1 MIVITLPKGAE
12 PGNPADEKYQKVTR
26 VYDDQ
31 LDGKP
36 YITAEFERE
45 ESRTTFT
52 VGDGKYYSRSD
63 ITDAMRKRRTASCK
77 LAISTRLRVTLLLN
91 FLQLFRNTTV
101 RNHKTKYMNQQYK
114 KFPNYDFPS
123 NRIEVRKFFRASYAI
138 A

>member
-12 PGNPADEKYQKVTR
+12 PGNPADAKYQNVTR

-63 ITDAMRKRRTASCK
+63 ITDAKRKRRTTSCK
-77 LAISTRLRVTLLLN
+77 LAISTRIRVTLLLN

-114 KFPNYDFPS
+114 NKQ
-123 NRIEVRKFFRASYAI
+123 
-138 A
+138 

>member
-1 MIVITLPKGAE
+1 MIVTTLPKGTE

-52 VGDGKYYSRSD
+52 VGDGKYYSRSG
-63 ITDAMRKRRTASCK
+63 ISEAKTKGIARSCK
-77 LAISTRLRVTLLLN
+77 LAISTRIRATLLLN
-91 FLQLFRNTTV
+91 FLQLFRNTSDKS
-101 RNHKTKYMNQQYK
+101 KTKTGMKQQYIQMNNK
-114 KFPNYDFPS
+114 
-123 NRIEVRKFFRASYAI
+123 NRLHYMV
-138 A
+138 

>member
-12 PGNPADEKYQKVTR
+12 PGNPADEKYQNVTH

-63 ITDAMRKRRTASCK
+63 ITDAKRKRRTTSCK
-77 LAISTRLRVTLLLN
+77 LAISTRIRVTLLLN

-114 KFPNYDFPS
+114 NKQ
-123 NRIEVRKFFRASYAI
+123 
-138 A
+138 

>member
-12 PGNPADEKYQKVTR
+12 PGNPADQKYQNVTR

-63 ITDAMRKRRTASCK
+63 ITDAKRKRRATSCK
-77 LAISTRLRVTLLLN
+77 LAISTRIRVTLLLN

-101 RNHKTKYMNQQYK
+101 RNHKTKYVNQQYK
-114 KFPNYDFPS
+114 NKQ
-123 NRIEVRKFFRASYAI
+123 
-138 A
+138 

>member
-1 MIVITLPKGAE
+1 MIVITLPKATE

-52 VGDGKYYSRSD
+52 VGDGKYYSRSG
-63 ITDAMRKRRTASCK
+63 ISEAKTKRIARSCK
-77 LAISTRLRVTLLLN
+77 LAICTRIRATLLLN
-91 FLQLFRNTTV
+91 FLQLFRNTADKSKNKNWHET
-101 RNHKTKYMNQQYK
+101 TIY
-114 KFPNYDFPS
+114 S
-123 NRIEVRKFFRASYAI
+123 NEQ
-138 A
+138 

>member
-12 PGNPADEKYQKVTR
+12 PGNPADEKYQNVTR

-63 ITDAMRKRRTASCK
+63 ITDAKRKRRTTSCK
-77 LAISTRLRVTLLLN
+77 LAISTRIRVTLLLN

-114 KFPNYDFPS
+114 NKQ
-123 NRIEVRKFFRASYAI
+123 
-138 A
+138 

>member
-12 PGNPADEKYQKVTR
+12 PGNPADEKYQNVTR

-63 ITDAMRKRRTASCK
+63 ITDAKRKRRTTIGNKYTNTGNSSSK
-77 LAISTRLRVTLLLN
+77 LLTIVPKHHCPKSQNKIREST
-91 FLQLFRNTTV
+91 
-101 RNHKTKYMNQQYK
+101 
-114 KFPNYDFPS
+114 
-123 NRIEVRKFFRASYAI
+123 I
-138 A
+138 

>member
-12 PGNPADEKYQKVTR
+12 PGNPADEKYQNVTR

-45 ESRTTFT
+45 ESRTKFT

-63 ITDAMRKRRTASCK
+63 ITDAKRKRRTTSCK
-77 LAISTRLRVTLLLN
+77 LAISTRIRVTLLLN

-114 KFPNYDFPS
+114 NKQ
-123 NRIEVRKFFRASYAI
+123 
-138 A
+138 

>member
-12 PGNPADEKYQKVTR
+12 PGNSADEKYRNVTR

-52 VGDGKYYSRSD
+52 VGDGKYYSRSG
-63 ITDAMRKRRTASCK
+63 ITNAKRKRRTTSCK
-77 LAISTRLRVTLLLN
+77 LAISTRIRATLLLN
-91 FLQLFRNTTV
+91 VLQPFRNTTD
-101 RNHKTKYMNQQYK
+101 RIHKTKNMKQQY
-114 KFPNYDFPS
+114 
-123 NRIEVRKFFRASYAI
+123 
-138 A
+138 

>member
-12 PGNPADEKYQKVTR
+12 PGNPADEKYRNVTR

-52 VGDGKYYSRSD
+52 VGDGKYYSRSGV
-63 ITDAMRKRRTASCK
+63 TYAKRKRRAASCK
-77 LAISTRLRVTLLLN
+77 LAISTRIRATLLLN
-91 FLQLFRNTTV
+91 VLQPFRNTTD
-101 RNHKTKYMNQQYK
+101 RIHKTKNMKQQY
-114 KFPNYDFPS
+114 
-123 NRIEVRKFFRASYAI
+123 
-138 A
+138 

>member
-1 MIVITLPKGAE
+1 MIVITLPKGTE
-12 PGNPADEKYQKVTR
+12 PGNPADEKYQNVTR

-63 ITDAMRKRRTASCK
+63 ITDAKRKRRTTSCK
-77 LAISTRLRVTLLLN
+77 LAISTRIRVTLLLN

-114 KFPNYDFPS
+114 NKQ
-123 NRIEVRKFFRASYAI
+123 
-138 A
+138 

>member
-1 MIVITLPKGAE
+1 MIVFTLPKGAE
-12 PGNPADEKYQKVTR
+12 PGNPADEKYQNVTR

-63 ITDAMRKRRTASCK
+63 ITDAKRKRRTTSCK
-77 LAISTRLRVTLLLN
+77 LAISTRIRVTLLLN

-114 KFPNYDFPS
+114 NKQ
-123 NRIEVRKFFRASYAI
+123 
-138 A
+138 